1 MGGWMLVVGRWSL
14 VFGRWSSATRRW
26 SLVAAVIVLGLVP
39 VARAFP
45 PSPKASA
52 ASEVAGLWET
62 GTFSILGYDPDT
74 GEVGGAVQSRVFSVG
89 TGVLWA
95 EADVGVVATQA
106 IVDVRY
112 GPQSLALLKT
122 GLKPEEVV
130 KKVWD
135 GDPDPQPRTWSKQG
149 RQFAVMNA
157 KGEV

>member
-89 TGVLWA
+89 NGVLWA
-95 EADVGVVATQA
+95 EANVGAAATQA
-106 IVDVRY
+106 VVDVSY
-112 GPQSLALLKT
+112 GPQALELLRQGKS
-122 GLKPEEVV
+122 PEDVV
-130 KKVWD
+130 KTIWQRD
-135 GDPDPQPRTWSKQG
+135 TETRTDWPKEG
-149 RQFAVMNA
+149 RQFAVVDA
-157 KGEV
+157 